1 MLKTITLKNF
11 VHFKDKIVIDFDTTL
26 RVKQS
31 KESLNKE
38 ATSSDASANKKQ
50 RRDPEIEVTAQKVD
64 CGALNIFVG
73 ANFCGKS
80 TVLELIRRC
89 MSDEINV
96 SVTNSFDEKLDAYV
110 FCKFNLSPYDNVISG
125 IIKEPGIDV
134 MYKVFIYSDD
144 SGTFLRSKSSS
155 ENITTFNGLLHE
167 RDVQEIKSIFEQR
180 EFPITNIISMIRCS
194 QKGEISR
201 SGEPNWKTIEDKYV
215 STLPLRGIGMVQW
228 TRSEKI
234 KKEHKESNYRM
245 ACERAEVISTLLFGD
260 RKDDVDTMLERE
272 IFQFITYPERFE
284 FIKEKDGLLKV
295 IHNESESPFHLLK
308 ASEGI
313 LEAKLTSLL
322 LAHKQI
328 QTLCLEDP
336 DRGMHPQMIERL
348 RTVLHREAY
357 KKTIIVVTHSPY
369 LIDTITIDK
378 TFVFFRRKT
387 TTNSYE
393 CFVRNAGKNKELSKV
408 SDIETLRTLLFAT
421 KVLLVEGPTDR
432 EIVQGIFTQY
442 KCKLLE
448 RRLIENNDITT
459 YQIIPV
465 GGCENTKKV
474 QSFCNF
480 INLPCLCL
488 WDLDKVVKFDKETCQ
503 IQDFLEIG
511 KVNRDKLKAIYFDKP
526 LSLLIDCDEDFET
539 ITTSLEQR
547 KMFVWRHGAV
557 EDAILSSKNRIEEIC
572 SSINRPSLTNKSL
585 KKKLKERLDEE
596 ERKAFYAQLME
607 VSEIQRFIRFMKK
620 EENKRKVQ

>member
-1 MLKTITLKNF
+1 MLKTIALENF
-11 VHFKDKIVIDFDTTL
+11 VHFKDKIVIDFDT
-26 RVKQS
+26 
-31 KESLNKE
+31 
-38 ATSSDASANKKQ
+38 NKKQ
-50 RRDPEIEVTAQKVD
+50 GVHATKQVTAD
-64 CGALNIFVG
+64 CNALNIFVG

-89 MSDEINV
+89 MTDEINV
-96 SVTNSFDEKLDAYV
+96 SVTNSYDKNSVAYV
-110 FCKFNLSPYDNVISG
+110 FCHFNLSPYDEVISG
-125 IIKEPGIDV
+125 IIKEPMTDV
-134 MYKVFIYSDD
+134 MYKVFIYTDENR
-144 SGTFLRSKSSS
+144 TFLRSKSS
-155 ENITTFNGLLHE
+155 ERIQTFNGLVHKDE
-167 RDVQEIKSIFEQR
+167 MKAIRSISESKGVSD
-180 EFPITNIISMIRCS
+180 ITHIIDIITFSEP
-194 QKGEISR
+194 GEDCLPV
-201 SGEPNWKTIEDKYV
+201 EPSWKTIEDKYV
-215 STLPLRGIGMVQW
+215 STLPLRGIGTVQW

-234 KKEHKESNYRM
+234 KKEHKESNYKM
-245 ACERAEVISTLLFGD
+245 ACERAEVISTLLSED
-260 RKDDVDTMLERE
+260 HRDEIDEVLERD

-284 FIKEKDGLLKV
+284 FIKEKDGLFYV
-295 IHNESESPFHLLK
+295 QHNKSEFPFPLLK
-308 ASEGI
+308 TSEGI

-322 LAHKQI
+322 LAHKNI

-348 RTVLHREAY
+348 RTVLYREAY
-357 KKTIIVVTHSPY
+357 KKAIIVVTHSPY

-378 TFVFFRRKT
+378 TYVFFRKKT

-393 CFVRNAGKNKELSKV
+393 CFVKNAGKNKELSKV

-539 ITTSLEQR
+539 ITTSLEQQ

-607 VSEIQRFIRFMKK
+607 VSEIQRFIRFMEK

>member
-1 MLKTITLKNF
+1 MF
-11 VHFKDKIVIDFDTTL
+11 
-26 RVKQS
+26 
-31 KESLNKE
+31 
-38 ATSSDASANKKQ
+38 
-50 RRDPEIEVTAQKVD
+50 
-64 CGALNIFVG
+64 
-73 ANFCGKS
+73 
-80 TVLELIRRC
+80 
-89 MSDEINV
+89 
-96 SVTNSFDEKLDAYV
+96 
-110 FCKFNLSPYDNVISG
+110 
-125 IIKEPGIDV
+125 
-134 MYKVFIYSDD
+134 
-144 SGTFLRSKSSS
+144 
-155 ENITTFNGLLHE
+155 
-167 RDVQEIKSIFEQR
+167 
-180 EFPITNIISMIRCS
+180 
-194 QKGEISR
+194 
-201 SGEPNWKTIEDKYV
+201 
-215 STLPLRGIGMVQW
+215 
-228 TRSEKI
+228 
-234 KKEHKESNYRM
+234 
-245 ACERAEVISTLLFGD
+245 
-260 RKDDVDTMLERE
+260 
-272 IFQFITYPERFE
+272 
-284 FIKEKDGLLKV
+284 
-295 IHNESESPFHLLK
+295 
-308 ASEGI
+308 
-313 LEAKLTSLL
+313 
-322 LAHKQI
+322 
-328 QTLCLEDP
+328 
-336 DRGMHPQMIERL
+336 
-348 RTVLHREAY
+348 
-357 KKTIIVVTHSPY
+357 
-369 LIDTITIDK
+369 
-378 TFVFFRRKT
+378 FFRKKT

-539 ITTSLEQR
+539 ITTSLEQQ

-607 VSEIQRFIRFMKK
+607 VSEIQRFIRFMEK